1 MSLIYSILKPVLRK
15 ASAGRAA
22 MTREDFVRQA
32 GLLFSGETYRHL
44 LCRRKNTTWQQL
56 LKPYISG
63 RGLRSA
69 FRRWLKC

>member
-32 GLLFSGETYRHL
+32 EKKQ
-44 LCRRKNTTWQQL
+44 RRNLSLWNSMILTG
-56 LKPYISG
+56 PFPNI
-63 RGLRSA
+63 
-69 FRRWLKC
+69 